1 MEKKTLRTIPIEPP
15 SEQIL
20 QAAKDL
26 SRIPREGYY
35 VLRARLYQDTM
46 LLDAYS
52 VDELKEG
59 QFHKCRIYHEH
70 GHFDD
75 YIVQSFRSNQSETWR
90 VGTIQALGIFSTWR
104 KTQATYFADH
114 ESRTTVREFLKAY
127 ASGYKDI
134 PMSPELDMHI
144 FNELLK
150 YQQEISIGR
159 IRRGN
164 KKLTNIIEEERSQV
178 PEETDNFKKW
188 VKEEVL
194 LRSRYIFYD

>member
-1 MEKKTLRTIPIEPP
+1 MEKKTLRAIPTEPP
-15 SEQIL
+15 SDEIL

-26 SRIPREGYY
+26 SRIPQGGYHI
-35 VLRARLYQDTM
+35 LRARLYQDIM

-52 VDELKEG
+52 VDELNEG

-75 YIVQSFRSNQSETWR
+75 YIVQSFRPNQPETWR
-90 VGTIQALGIFSTWR
+90 VGTIQALGIYSTWR
-104 KTQATYFADH
+104 KTQCTFFADH
-114 ESRTTVREFLKAY
+114 ESITTVREFLKAY

-144 FNELLK
+144 FKELLK
-150 YQQEISIGR
+150 YQEEIAQGR

-164 KKLTNIIEEERSQV
+164 KKLTDIIDE
-178 PEETDNFKKW
+178 
-188 VKEEVL
+188 
-194 LRSRYIFYD
+194 